1 MRFLV
6 IIGGVGWIL
15 LFLWAA
21 ESEGSSWETPWSY
34 KPLTAWHPSFRAT
47 YAICKLSSCPSAV
60 AFVEFAQRQVKPLL
74 WLPFQS
80 PSKEKVDI
88 YAFALIMPGPQGANP
103 FAAPVFSTFHK
114 QMSTNQN
121 EALAHR
127 VSSFHCL
134 VELLPSSNRWKGPC
148 WVLAQSVWSKC
159 HLKFILST
167 LPLPQTHIDHHRPC
181 RTEGWKIRL
190 GSMFVWGYSWP
201 RYFMSAGK
209 APFYQLG
216 KDPELATR
224 DTSRCL

>member
-1 MRFLV
+1 MDFVVPLGSREWGLFMRNALV
-6 IIGGVGWIL
+6 L
-15 LFLWAA
+15 QAFNCMT
-21 ESEGSSWETPWSY
+21 S
-34 KPLTAWHPSFRAT
+34 
-47 YAICKLSSCPSAV
+47 KLSGHLCNMQ
-60 AFVEFAQRQVKPLL
+60 VEFLSKCGICWICTKAGEAPSVVAIPV
-74 WLPFQS
+74 PFQGKS
-80 PSKEKVDI
+80 WYLCLCADHAWTSGDV
-88 YAFALIMPGPQGANP
+88 
-103 FAAPVFSTFHK
+103 AAPVFSTFHK

-127 VSSFHCL
+127 VSSSHCL